1 MVWSYNF
8 ILIPLIFVVHRKAD
22 GVLENEMM
30 TESTNSMTRE
40 QLIEKIAEILTR
52 IDELE
57 DNKRE
62 LEQVKNQLQE
72 REERY
77 RTLFE
82 AGRDAVF
89 TLKDEVFVECNDRTL
104 EVFGCEPGHIIG
116 QSPYK
121 FSPEF
126 QPDGMP
132 SRDKALE
139 KIRNALDGE
148 PQIFYW
154 KHLRLDGIP
163 FDAEVFLN
171 RIKISGR
178 TFIQAVVRDISR
190 QKLAEEALASSEQ
203 KYRLLTEGLRD
214 VVFKITL
221 EGQLEYC
228 SPAVTEF
235 GGYNAE
241 EEVGEFIYKYFA
253 KRIELSRAL
262 QLLKNAAKDE
272 VPASFEFLFMPK
284 NKHPFPVEITSKP
297 VNRGGKVVSLLC
309 VMRDISERRL
319 AEQEKQLLEEKL
331 IQFEKMEAIGRLAG
345 GVAHDL
351 NNVLSAVVGYPDL
364 LLPQLVENNPM
375 YKPLLNIKR
384 SGQKAAA
391 IVEDLLTL
399 ARRGVRSR
407 KVINLNDIV
416 REYLSSPEFE
426 QLKEH
431 YPDIKFNIDL
441 QENLNNIYGSPVH
454 LVKALMNLVINA
466 AEAMPEGG
474 KITLS
479 SLNLYPGRSASELE
493 LQDYVVLTVSDTG
506 IGIPEEDK
514 NRIFEPFYTRKV
526 MGRSGTGL
534 GMAVV
539 WGTVQDHDG
548 YINFQ
553 SRKDRGTTFE
563 LYFPATTSLDIEQ
576 DEDENEPLEGLMGRG
591 QRVLVVDD
599 DEEQREVTVSL
610 LTRLDYKVQAVG
622 SGEAAIDICGKEAE
636 ASLYDVVILDML
648 MGDGM
653 DGLDTYKHL
662 VDICPGVKV
671 IIVSGFA
678 ETRRVKEAQKLGAGE
693 YIKKPCTL
701 RQLGRAL
708 KKALAS
714 A

>member
-1 MVWSYNF
+1 
-8 ILIPLIFVVHRKAD
+8 
-22 GVLENEMM
+22 MM
-30 TESTNSMTRE
+30 TESTASMSRE
-40 QLIEKIAEILTR
+40 QLIGKIAEILTR

-57 DNKRE
+57 DHQRE
-62 LEQVKNQLQE
+62 LERVKNQLQE

-89 TLKDEVFVECNDRTL
+89 TLKDEMFVECNSRTL
-104 EVFGCEPGHIIG
+104 DMFGCTREEIIG
-116 QSPYK
+116 TSPYK
-121 FSPEF
+121 FSPEK
-126 QPDGMP
+126 QPDGT
-132 SRDKALE
+132 SSIEKAKE
-139 KIRNALDGE
+139 KIKQALDGD
-148 PQIFYW
+148 PQMFHW
-154 KHLRLDGIP
+154 QHCRADGAT

-171 RIKISGR
+171 RIKISGN
-178 TFIQAVVRDISR
+178 TYIQAVVRDISR
-190 QKLAEEALASSEQ
+190 QKCAEEALAGSEQ

-221 EGQLEYC
+221 DGQLEYC
-228 SPAVTEF
+228 SPAITEF

-241 EEVGEFIYKYFA
+241 EEAGQFIYKYFA

-262 QLLKNAAKDE
+262 QLLKHAAKE
-272 VPASFEFLFMPK
+272 ETPASFEFLFMPK

-297 VNRGGKVVSLLC
+297 VNVEGKVVSLLC
-309 VMRDISERRL
+309 VMRDISERRQS
-319 AEQEKQLLEEKL
+319 EKEKQQLEEKL

-364 LLPQLVENNPM
+364 LLPQLAVNSPM

-407 KVINLNDIV
+407 KVVNLNDVIHD
-416 REYLSSPEFE
+416 YLDAPEFE
-426 QLKEH
+426 QLKQY
-431 YPDIKFNIDL
+431 YPDIVFHVDL

-474 KITLS
+474 SITLS
-479 SLNLYPGRSASELE
+479 TLNLYPGSSANELE
-493 LQDYVVLTVSDTG
+493 IQDYIVLTVSDTG

-548 YINFQ
+548 YINFN
-553 SRKDRGTTFE
+553 SRKDLGTTFE
-563 LYFPATTSLDIEQ
+563 LYFPVTESLDIET
-576 DEDENEPLEGLMGRG
+576 DDNENEPLEGLMGKG
-591 QRVLVVDD
+591 QHILVVDD
-599 DEEQREVTVSL
+599 DEEQREVTASL
-610 LTRLDYKVQAVG
+610 LMRLDYKVQVVD
-622 SGEAAIDICGKEAE
+622 SGEAAVDLCSRESNKTPFD
-636 ASLYDVVILDML
+636 LVILDML

-653 DGLDTYKHL
+653 DGLDTFKRL
-662 VDICPGVKV
+662 TGICPGIQI

-678 ETRRVKEAQKLGAGE
+678 ETQRVKEAQALGAIE
-693 YIKKPCTL
+693 YIKKPCTI
-701 RQLGRAL
+701 RQLGRAV
-708 KKALAS
+708 KKALSPA
-714 A
+714 